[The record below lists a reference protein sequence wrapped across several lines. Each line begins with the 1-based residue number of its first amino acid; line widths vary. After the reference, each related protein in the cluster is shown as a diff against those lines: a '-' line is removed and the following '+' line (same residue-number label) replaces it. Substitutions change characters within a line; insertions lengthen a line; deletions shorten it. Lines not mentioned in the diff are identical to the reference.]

1 MIKSFVATVIESS
14 ITAMIESLENGGSF
28 NQRDR
33 EKFMQTARTLRIEDS
48 VIEEMIDI
56 YQTLHFTY
64 LHEDLIDASDTADE
78 INIVIKKAND
88 LKEEAIK
95 KSEPVE
101 SDCKNA
107 LMRLGEKKFHVQSY
121 SMSSFVKEFNQLKG
135 REFVVKVADMQ
146 DLSNAQNL
154 FSQLNTNGMT
164 DESIIEKMLI
174 GYGSLGVSSFTTGA
188 IMGGGLA
195 AMAVFGGLIAGPA
208 LAILEA
214 VRADDMEEKLEN
226 AKAYCSQVE
235 AAVKK
240 VDVMIDDLRSVEKMA
255 KLFTRQITK
264 FDALFFSLSQEA
276 IATMK
281 KHNYDTYR
289 YNQKEKDQ
297 LSVTVSTLS
306 TLSAFLK
313 VPIMDEH
320 QKLNEATQSKL
331 EFMQREMSSLETKH
345 YDSVK
350 IKFGLARRLFE
361 FFRSLLGKN
370 GRIQKA
376 NNP

>member
-33 EKFMQTARTLRIEDS
+33 EKFMQTARTLGIEDS

-226 AKAYCSQVE
+226 AKVYCSQVE

>member
-1 MIKSFVATVIESS
+1 MPLPFILGGLTLAAAGYGFKKS
-14 ITAMIESLENGGSF
+14 
-28 NQRDR
+28 
-33 EKFMQTARTLRIEDS
+33 
-48 VIEEMIDI
+48 
-56 YQTLHFTY
+56 
-64 LHEDLIDASDTADE
+64 IDASDTADE

-95 KSEPVE
+95 KAEPVE

-146 DLSNAQNL
+146 DLCEQVSNAQNL

-208 LAILEA
+208 LAILET

-297 LSVTVSTLS
+297 LSVTVSTLFS
-306 TLSAFLK
+306 LSAF
-313 VPIMDEH
+313 
-320 QKLNEATQSKL
+320 
-331 EFMQREMSSLETKH
+331 
-345 YDSVK
+345 
-350 IKFGLARRLFE
+350 
-361 FFRSLLGKN
+361 
-370 GRIQKA
+370 
-376 NNP
+376 

>member
-1 MIKSFVATVIESS
+1 MPLPFILGGLSLAAAGYGFKKSF
-14 ITAMIESLENGGSF
+14 
-28 NQRDR
+28 
-33 EKFMQTARTLRIEDS
+33 
-48 VIEEMIDI
+48 
-56 YQTLHFTY
+56 
-64 LHEDLIDASDTADE
+64 DASDTADE

-95 KSEPVE
+95 KAEPVE

-146 DLSNAQNL
+146 DLYKQVLSAQNL
-154 FSQLNTNGMT
+154 FSQPNTNGMT

-195 AMAVFGGLIAGPA
+195 ASGLAGMAVFGGLLAGPA
-208 LAILEA
+208 LAIFGAL
-214 VRADDMEEKLEN
+214 RAAEMEKKRDD

-264 FDALFFSLSQEA
+264 FDALFFSLSQDA

-281 KHNYDTYR
+281 KHHYDTSH

-297 LSVTVSTLS
+297 LSVTVSTLFS
-306 TLSAFLK
+306 LSAFLK

-320 QKLNEATQSKL
+320 QKLTEKAKNALNLMRDQIG
-331 EFMQREMSSLETKH
+331 SLENGH
-345 YDSVK
+345 YSLRG
-350 IKFGLARRLFE
+350 IR
-361 FFRSLLGKN
+361 FRQAQLEILRDDKTS
-370 GRIQKA
+370 
-376 NNP
+376 

>member
-1 MIKSFVATVIESS
+1 MQAT
-14 ITAMIESLENGGSF
+14 
-28 NQRDR
+28 
-33 EKFMQTARTLRIEDS
+33 RTLGIEDS
-48 VIEEMIDI
+48 VIEEM
-56 YQTLHFTY
+56 
-64 LHEDLIDASDTADE
+64 IDASDTADE

-95 KSEPVE
+95 KAEPVE

-146 DLSNAQNL
+146 DLYKQVLSAQNL
-154 FSQLNTNGMT
+154 FSQPNTNGMT

-195 AMAVFGGLIAGPA
+195 ASGLAGVAVVGGLLAGPA
-208 LAILEA
+208 LAIFGAL
-214 VRADDMEEKLEN
+214 RAAEMEKKRDD

-264 FDALFFSLSQEA
+264 FDALFFSLSQDA

-281 KHNYDTYR
+281 KHNYDTSH

-297 LSVTVSTLS
+297 LSVTVSTLFS
-306 TLSAFLK
+306 LSAFLK

-320 QKLNEATQSKL
+320 QKLTEKAKNALNLMRDQIG
-331 EFMQREMSSLETKH
+331 SLENGH
-345 YDSVK
+345 YSLRG
-350 IKFGLARRLFE
+350 IR
-361 FFRSLLGKN
+361 FRQVQLEDLRDDKTS
-370 GRIQKA
+370 
-376 NNP
+376 

>member
-1 MIKSFVATVIESS
+1 MPLPFILGGLTLAVAGYGLKKSF
-14 ITAMIESLENGGSF
+14 
-28 NQRDR
+28 
-33 EKFMQTARTLRIEDS
+33 
-48 VIEEMIDI
+48 
-56 YQTLHFTY
+56 
-64 LHEDLIDASDTADE
+64 DASDTADE

-95 KSEPVE
+95 KAEPVE

-146 DLSNAQNL
+146 DLYKQVLSAQNL
-154 FSQLNTNGMT
+154 FSQPNTNGMT

-195 AMAVFGGLIAGPA
+195 ASGLAGMAVFGGLLAGPA
-208 LAILEA
+208 LAIFGALSA
-214 VRADDMEEKLEN
+214 AKMEKKLED

-240 VDVMIDDLRSVEKMA
+240 ADVVIDNLQAVRKMA
-255 KLFTRQITK
+255 DLFTRQITK
-264 FDALFFSLSQEA
+264 FDALFFSLAQEV

-281 KHNYDTYR
+281 KHNYDTSR

-297 LSVTVSTLS
+297 LSVTVSTLM

-320 QKLNEATQSKL
+320 QKLTEKAKNALILMRDQTD
-331 EFMQREMSSLETKH
+331 SLENGN
-345 YDSVK
+345 YSLDG
-350 IKFGLARRLFE
+350 IRFRQARLEDLRDDKT
-361 FFRSLLGKN
+361 S
-370 GRIQKA
+370 
-376 NNP
+376 

>member
-1 MIKSFVATVIESS
+1 MPLPFILAGVALAAAGYGVKKSF
-14 ITAMIESLENGGSF
+14 
-28 NQRDR
+28 
-33 EKFMQTARTLRIEDS
+33 
-48 VIEEMIDI
+48 
-56 YQTLHFTY
+56 
-64 LHEDLIDASDTADE
+64 DASDTADE

-95 KSEPVE
+95 KAEPVE

-146 DLSNAQNL
+146 DLYKQVLSAQNL
-154 FSQLNTNGMT
+154 FSQPNTNGMT

-174 GYGSLGVSSFTTGA
+174 GYGSLGVYSFITA
-188 IMGGGLA
+188 MMIGGELVA
-195 AMAVFGGLIAGPA
+195 
-208 LAILEA
+208 AILGFFSTSK
-214 VRADDMEEKLEN
+214 MEEKLDD
-226 AKAYCSQVE
+226 AKAYYSQVE
-235 AAVKK
+235 AASKK
-240 VDVMIDDLRSVEKMA
+240 ADVMIDDLRSVEKMA

-264 FDALFFSLSQEA
+264 FDALFFSLAQEA

-281 KHNYDTYR
+281 KHHYDTSF

-297 LSVTVSTLS
+297 LSVTVSTLM

-320 QKLNEATQSKL
+320 QKLNEKAKNALNLMRKQ
-331 EFMQREMSSLETKH
+331 MDSLENGH
-345 YDSVK
+345 YSLRG
-350 IKFGLARRLFE
+350 IR
-361 FFRSLLGKN
+361 FRQVQLEDLRDDKTS
-370 GRIQKA
+370 
-376 NNP
+376 

>member
-1 MIKSFVATVIESS
+1 MPLPFILGGLTLAVAGYGLKKSF
-14 ITAMIESLENGGSF
+14 
-28 NQRDR
+28 
-33 EKFMQTARTLRIEDS
+33 
-48 VIEEMIDI
+48 
-56 YQTLHFTY
+56 
-64 LHEDLIDASDTADE
+64 DASDTADE

-95 KSEPVE
+95 KAEPVE

-146 DLSNAQNL
+146 DLYKQVLSAQNL
-154 FSQLNTNGMT
+154 FSQPNTNGMT

-195 AMAVFGGLIAGPA
+195 VSGLAGMAVFGGLLAGPA
-208 LAILEA
+208 LAIFGAL
-214 VRADDMEEKLEN
+214 RAAEMEKKRDD

-264 FDALFFSLSQEA
+264 FDALFFSLSQDA

-281 KHNYDTYR
+281 KHHYDTSH

-297 LSVTVSTLS
+297 LSVTVSTLFS
-306 TLSAFLK
+306 LSAFLK

-320 QKLNEATQSKL
+320 QKLTEKAKNALNLMRDQIG
-331 EFMQREMSSLETKH
+331 SLENGH
-345 YDSVK
+345 YSLRG
-350 IKFGLARRLFE
+350 IR
-361 FFRSLLGKN
+361 FRQAQLEILRDDKTS
-370 GRIQKA
+370 
-376 NNP
+376 

>member
-1 MIKSFVATVIESS
+1 MIKSFVATVIELS

-33 EKFMQTARTLRIEDS
+33 EKFMQTARTLGIEDS

>member
-1 MIKSFVATVIESS
+1 MPLPFILGGLSLAAAGYGFKKS
-14 ITAMIESLENGGSF
+14 
-28 NQRDR
+28 
-33 EKFMQTARTLRIEDS
+33 
-48 VIEEMIDI
+48 
-56 YQTLHFTY
+56 
-64 LHEDLIDASDTADE
+64 IDASDTADE

-95 KSEPVE
+95 KAEPVE

-276 IATMK
+276 IATPLRKWQSFSLGKSQSLM
-281 KHNYDTYR
+281 R
-289 YNQKEKDQ
+289 CF
-297 LSVTVSTLS
+297 SR
-306 TLSAFLK
+306 FLK
-313 VPIMDEH
+313 R
-320 QKLNEATQSKL
+320 QSP
-331 EFMQREMSSLETKH
+331 R
-345 YDSVK
+345 
-350 IKFGLARRLFE
+350 
-361 FFRSLLGKN
+361 
-370 GRIQKA
+370 
-376 NNP
+376 